1 MWRDDRLLLLLD
13 ALLLAQF
20 SVLLKEFS
28 TVLLTE
34 DENMAVWVG
43 WLVGL
48 FGGRSKRSGSSE
60 NLVLQ

>member
-1 MWRDDRLLLLLD
+1 MWRDDHLLLLLD

-20 SVLLKEFS
+20 LVLLKVFS

-43 WLVGL
+43 WLICL

>member
-43 WLVGL
+43 LFVCL